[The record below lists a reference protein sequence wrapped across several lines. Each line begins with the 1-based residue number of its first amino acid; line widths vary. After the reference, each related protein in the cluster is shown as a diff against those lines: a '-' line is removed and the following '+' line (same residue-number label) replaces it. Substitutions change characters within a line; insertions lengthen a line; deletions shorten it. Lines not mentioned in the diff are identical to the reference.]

1 MTLWLNFRLQQLI
14 VAVLAL
20 SRHILGTENLLVL
33 FLCKWWL
40 DLVLAGLSLNLKW
53 GILLI
58 QIQTLDNLFSIK
70 VQTHTFELS

>member
-1 MTLWLNFRLQQLI
+1 MTLWLNFRLKQLI

>member
-1 MTLWLNFRLQQLI
+1 MTLWLNFRLKQLI

-40 DLVLAGLSLNLKW
+40 DLILAGLSLNLKW